1 MLTLETYLEH
11 ISGNQSH
18 LDVPTVTVTRS
29 ASQSSK
35 HSGSSSLRV
44 DTLKGSVQFKP
55 SGKEENED
63 EEELEKCFLHIT
75 GMTCSSCVMSIEKNL
90 KKVEGENIDLNW
102 SLLTNLTL

>member
-35 HSGSSSLRV
+35 HSGSSCLRV
-44 DTLKGSVQFKP
+44 DMLKGSVQFKP

-63 EEELEKCFLHIT
+63 EEELEKCVLHIT
-75 GMTCSSCVMSIEKNL
+75 GMTCSSSVMSIEKNL
-90 KKVEGENIDLNW
+90 KKIEGENINLNW